1 MKLRIIAVLGSAA
14 LTMVALSACGSSSN
28 KTRPAASTSASRSGG
43 TTSTPSISG
52 PAITLGTIC
61 SCSGPHA
68 ASFSNNGKV
77 VKAWASSVNAAGGL
91 NGHPVKVIMH
101 DDAGDPARALEAAKQ
116 LVADHVIAIV
126 GETSTADQAFASYVT
141 AAGIPVVGGLDAEA
155 PFLTNPD
162 FYPSGTQILVTTVSQ
177 GALAKAAGKTHLG
190 IAYCA
195 ESPVCAQ
202 IDPLGKAAAALYG
215 LKYSSQK
222 ISATAPS
229 YAAPCLQF
237 KNAGVDALYVV
248 DDSAIVTRFV
258 DACAQQGYK
267 PLVVAEGASFEP
279 AALKDPTQD
288 GSLATAQN
296 ANPYDTSLPAVAAFQ
311 AALKKY
317 VPGVVGGP
325 SFSFSL
331 MFPWAGAELFETAAK
346 ASGLTPSSTPA
357 DVKKGLYALRNETL
371 GGLAPPLT
379 FTPGKP
385 AFVPCYF
392 TEKIQGGTV
401 ASTNGD
407 KPVCLGAAQLK
418 ALAKLG

>member
-1 MKLRIIAVLGSAA
+1 MKLSRIATVGCVVLASAA
-14 LTMVALSACGSSSN
+14 LGACGSSST
-28 KTRPAASTSASRSGG
+28 KSSVAGSTSASRSGG
-43 TTSTPSISG
+43 TESTPSVSG
-52 PAITLGTIC
+52 SGITIGTIC

-68 ASFSNNGKV
+68 ATFSNNGKV
-77 VKAWASSVNAAGGL
+77 VQAWAASVNAAGGL
-91 NGHPVKVIMH
+91 NGHPVKVIVE
-101 DDAGDPARALEAAKQ
+101 DDGGDAARALEAAKQ

-126 GETSTADQAFASYVT
+126 GETSTADQSFASYV
-141 AAGIPVVGGLDAEA
+141 AAQGIPVIGGLSAEA

-162 FYPSGTQILVTTVSQ
+162 FYPSGTQIAVTTVSQ
-177 GALAKAAGKTHLG
+177 GALARGAGKAHFG

-229 YAAPCLQF
+229 YTAPCRQF
-237 KNAGVDALYVV
+237 KDAGVDALYVV

-267 PLVVAEGASFEP
+267 PLVVTESTSIDAT
-279 AALKDPTQD
+279 ALKDPTQV

-325 SFSFSL
+325 SFSFGL
-331 MFPWAGAELFETAAK
+331 MFPWAGAELFEAAAK
-346 ASGLTPSSTPA
+346 AGQLTPSSTPA

-379 FTPGKP
+379 FTAGKP
-385 AFVPCYF
+385 AFVACYF
-392 TEKIQGGTV
+392 TEKVQGGTL

-407 KPVCLGAAQLK
+407 KPACLGAAQLK